1 MSMNKIIQG
10 DSKEI
15 LRTFGDNS
23 FDGMLTDPPAGI
35 SFMGEKWDTFPKG
48 GRGNSCRR
56 TGSGNDCSS
65 PGFACDVHWDK
76 SLKARNQFISWLTDL
91 MTEAKRILKPGGH
104 AFVWA
109 LPRTSHWTAFALE
122 EAGFEIRDCVY
133 HIFGQGFSKSL
144 NISKGID
151 RRACR
156 EQLEKK
162 LGRKPTKEEFKK
174 VWKGFR
180 EVVGH
185 KPIAYPDSDCW
196 GIPNKNGIGNDKS
209 IFNVGK
215 VDEGGIRP
223 VTAPVTTEA
232 KKWEGWGT
240 GLKPAVECWWL
251 VRKPLSE
258 KTVAENVL
266 KWGIGGLNIDGGR
279 ISYKDNGDFKDGHH
293 NKQLSEN
300 VKYKKTCF
308 GSTFGYGL
316 LNSNINTGRYPA
328 NLILECTCDEVVEG
342 EVETAGW
349 KDKDKHK
356 GENGVV
362 NNFGATGITGK
373 HYGVNGKEKTLIHT
387 DPNCP
392 CYMVDEQSGVSKSS
406 GGRAGHEKAYQGGYK
421 QNYYEGIKPG
431 LGDVGGA
438 SRFFYCTKA
447 SRNERWFYCHICQD
461 AFPTKEREDHKHG
474 KPDSEQKHIVS
485 HPTQKSEKL
494 CKYLIQLITREGQIV
509 LDPFM
514 GTGTTCVACINT
526 NRNYAGVE
534 LGIEYYEIARKR
546 IEYIER
552 KKQGEL
558 TI

>member
-1 MSMNKIIQG
+1 MNKLIQG

-15 LRTFGDNS
+15 LRTFEDNS
-23 FDGMLTDPPAGI
+23 FHGMLTDPPAGI
-35 SFMGEKWDTFPKG
+35 SFMGQEWDTFPKG
-48 GRGNSCRR
+48 GRGNSCRK

-76 SLKARNQFISWLTDL
+76 SLKARNQFINWLTDL

-122 EAGFEIRDCVY
+122 EAGFEIRDCMY

-144 NISKGID
+144 DISKDID
-151 RRACR
+151 RRVCR
-156 EQLEKK
+156 KQLEKE
-162 LGRKPTKEEFKK
+162 LDRKPTKDEFRK

-215 VDEGGIRP
+215 VDEGGTRP
-223 VTAPVTTEA
+223 ITASITPEA
-232 KKWEGWGT
+232 KRWEGWGT

-258 KTVAENVL
+258 KTVAENIL
-266 KWGIGGLNIDGGR
+266 KWGTGGINIEEGR
-279 ISYKDNGDFKDGHH
+279 ITYKNNEDFKDGHH

-316 LNSNINTGRYPA
+316 LNSNINKGRFPA
-328 NLILECTCDEVVEG
+328 NLIHDGSPEVMKEF
-342 EVETAGW
+342 E
-349 KDKDKHK
+349 K
-356 GENGVV
+356 
-362 NNFGATGITGK
+362 
-373 HYGVNGKEKTLIHT
+373 YGV
-387 DPNCP
+387 
-392 CYMVDEQSGVSKSS
+392 SVSKWGRDTRKHTNPFTPNLEEDNYEMINKESRFKGDS
-406 GGRAGHEKAYQGGYK
+406 GTPA
-421 QNYYEGIKPG
+421 
-431 LGDVGGA
+431 
-438 SRFFYCTKA
+438 RFFYCAKS
-447 SRNERWFYCHICQD
+447 SRSERWFYCQICQD
-461 AFPTKEREDHKHG
+461 AFPIKEREDHKHS
-474 KPDSEQKHIVS
+474 KPDSEQKHIIL

-526 NRNYAGVE
+526 NRNYVGIE

-552 KKQGEL
+552 KKQSRLFLGYP
-558 TI
+558 

>member
-104 AFVWA
+104 ALVWA

-144 NISKGID
+144 NIGKAID
-151 RRACR
+151 
-156 EQLEKK
+156 K
-162 LGRKPTKEEFKK
+162 LQRNERK
-174 VWKGFR
+174 
-180 EVVGH
+180 VVG
-185 KPIAYPDSDCW
+185 KYQLPDVAD
-196 GIPNKNGIGNDKS
+196 
-209 IFNVGK
+209 
-215 VDEGGIRP
+215 GIRKK
-223 VTAPVTTEA
+223 EWDCKA
-232 KKWEGWGT
+232 KSQNSTFGVSGQIEITKGNSEWEGWGT

-258 KTVAENVL
+258 KTVAENIL
-266 KWGIGGLNIDGGR
+266 KWGTGGIDVDGGR
-279 ISYKDNGDFKDGHH
+279 IGCDLEKEDLARGRKSDNDTTYFTKKNADIHLYPN
-293 NKQLSEN
+293 NK
-300 VKYKKTCF
+300 
-308 GSTFGYGL
+308 
-316 LNSNINTGRYPA
+316 GRFPA
-328 NLILECTCDEVVEG
+328 NVILDEEAG
-342 EVETAGW
+342 EMLNEQSGVLKSGW
-349 KDKDKHK
+349 RDTDKHK
-356 GENGVV
+356 GGNGVT
-362 NNFGATGITGK
+362 NNFGASGITGQ
-373 HYGVNGKEKTLIHT
+373 HFNDT
-387 DPNCP
+387 
-392 CYMVDEQSGVSKSS
+392 
-406 GGRAGHEKAYQGGYK
+406 
-421 QNYYEGIKPG
+421 
-431 LGDVGGA
+431 GGA
-438 SRFFYCTKA
+438 SRFFYCAKA
-447 SRNERWFYCHICQD
+447 SRSERWFYCQICQD
-461 AFPTKEREDHKHG
+461 AFPTKEGEDHKHG

-494 CKYLIQLITREGQIV
+494 CEYLIQLITREGQIV

-514 GTGTTCVACINT
+514 GTGTTCVACVNT
-526 NRNYAGVE
+526 NRNYVGIE

-546 IEYIER
+546 IGYIER

-558 TI
+558 IIWK

>member
-144 NISKGID
+144 NISKDID

-185 KPIAYPDSDCW
+185 KPIAYPNSECW

-209 IFNVGK
+209 IFNVGR
-215 VDEGGIRP
+215 VDEGGTRP
-223 VTAPVTTEA
+223 ITASVTTEA

-258 KTVAENVL
+258 KTVSENVL
-266 KWGIGGLNIDGGR
+266 KWGVGGLNIDGGR
-279 ISYKDNGDFKDGHH
+279 IGYQKKSDEYHRDNRTASDGIFFKEQEDY
-293 NKQLSEN
+293 E
-300 VKYKKTCF
+300 
-308 GSTFGYGL
+308 
-316 LNSNINTGRYPA
+316 LNRHSNSQGRFPA
-328 NLILECTCDEVVEG
+328 NVILECICDEVVEG
-342 EVETAGW
+342 EVENNARKNKARKEKHNRFLGFAT
-349 KDKDKHK
+349 KDIAEWGNVD
-356 GENGVV
+356 
-362 NNFGATGITGK
+362 
-373 HYGVNGKEKTLIHT
+373 GKEKTLIHT
-387 DPNCP
+387 DLNCP
-392 CYMVDEQSGVSKSS
+392 CYVLDEQSGVSKSS
-406 GGRAGHEKAYQGGYK
+406 GGRAGHENAYQGGYK

-431 LGDVGGA
+431 LGDSGGA

-461 AFPTKEREDHKHG
+461 AFPIKEREGHKHG
-474 KPDSEQKHIVS
+474 KPDNEQKHIVL

-494 CKYLIQLITREGQIV
+494 CKYLIRLITREGQIV

-514 GTGTTCVACINT
+514 GTGTTCIACINT
-526 NRNYAGVE
+526 NRNYVGIE
-534 LGIEYYEIARKR
+534 LGIEYYEISRKR
-546 IEYIER
+546 IEYMER

-558 TI
+558 IIWK

>member
-1 MSMNKIIQG
+1 MGKDSRNVWALFKGEIRSMSMNKIIQG

-15 LRTFGDNS
+15 LRTFEDNS

-35 SFMGEKWDTFPKG
+35 SFMGKEWDTFPKG
-48 GRGNSCRR
+48 GRGNSCRK

-76 SLKARNQFISWLTDL
+76 SLKARNQFISWLSGL

-104 AFVWA
+104 ALVWA

-144 NISKGID
+144 DISKDID

-156 EQLEKK
+156 GQLEKE

-215 VDEGGIRP
+215 VDEGGTRP
-223 VTAPVTTEA
+223 ITAPITTEA
-232 KKWEGWGT
+232 KGWEGWGT

-258 KTVAENVL
+258 KTVAENIL
-266 KWGIGGLNIDGGR
+266 KWGTGGIDVDGGR
-279 ISYKDNGDFKDGHH
+279 IGCDLEKEDLARGRKSDNDTTYFTKKNADIHLYPN
-293 NKQLSEN
+293 NK
-300 VKYKKTCF
+300 
-308 GSTFGYGL
+308 
-316 LNSNINTGRYPA
+316 GRFPA
-328 NLILECTCDEVVEG
+328 NVILDEEAG
-342 EVETAGW
+342 EML
-349 KDKDKHK
+349 DR
-356 GENGVV
+356 
-362 NNFGATGITGK
+362 
-373 HYGVNGKEKTLIHT
+373 
-387 DPNCP
+387 
-392 CYMVDEQSGVSKSS
+392 MSGVQSSRPGKSLGKSKSS
-406 GGRAGHEKAYQGGYK
+406 FFGSGTNKVDDNAYQYFR
-421 QNYYEGIKPG
+421 
-431 LGDVGGA
+431 GDIGGA
-438 SRFFYCTKA
+438 SRFFYCAKA
-447 SRNERWFYCHICQD
+447 SRSERWFYCQICQD

-474 KPDSEQKHIVS
+474 KPDSEQKHIVL

-494 CKYLIQLITREGQIV
+494 CKYLVQLITREGQMV

-526 NRNYAGVE
+526 NRNSVGIE
-534 LGIEYYEIARKR
+534 LGIEYYEMARKR

-552 KKQGEL
+552 KKKSRLFLEYP
-558 TI
+558 